1 MSRYLEI
8 LRKAKLEGE
17 LFSAPSRQEARPPYA
32 AAVPISP
39 SSSSPWSR
47 QGTPNRDQW
56 QQLVY
61 QLFLP
66 PAARLPRS
74 IAMASATSGEG
85 TSFVAFHLAIQA
97 ARATGNPTLLFEAN
111 LYRPSQAG
119 RFGLGESPGLREIL
133 HDERFPL
140 DGCLHQTAFER
151 LWLLPAGSAGNGLAG
166 PPDWTNFR
174 GVFPRLRQRFP
185 VIVGDL
191 PPVNASTDTLIIGPL
206 FDAAVLV
213 VEADLASREVIQNA
227 AAQLRRAN
235 SSVAGA
241 VLNKRK
247 FFVPEPLYRRLG

>member
-17 LFSAPSRQEARPPYA
+17 LFSTPREPGARRSSAP
-32 AAVPISP
+32 AVSTPP
-39 SSSSPWSR
+39 SSPSPWSR
-47 QGTPNRDQW
+47 QGTQHRDQW

-61 QLFLP
+61 RLFLP

-85 TSFVAFHLAIQA
+85 TSYVAFHLAVQA
-97 ARATGNPTLLFEAN
+97 ARATGNPTLLLEAN

-119 RFGLGESPGLREIL
+119 RFGLSGSPGLREIL
-133 HDERFPL
+133 HDEQFPL
-140 DGCLHQTAFER
+140 EACLHQTAFDR

-166 PPDWTNFR
+166 LPDWTNFR
-174 GVFPRLRQRFP
+174 GVFFRLRQRFP
-185 VIVGDL
+185 AIVGDL
-191 PPVNASTDTLIIGPL
+191 PPVNTSDALILGPF

-227 AAQLRRAN
+227 ATRLRRAN